1 MTTRILSSI
10 RKTND
15 LFDIIDSCKQYI
27 AEMSNKIKEPI
38 IKEFICPIETV
49 PPFKLKAI
57 TPAEEISAE
66 VIEMFGNMARASY
79 IKMLRNEREQEV
91 LAKAN
96 QYNISYKQSDISCNQ
111 FISQVDDYEE
121 LLSKADEYNIAW
133 DISVYDPLGLKQEIE
148 VFQQTAYKDKSNQY
162 WDYHT
167 SK

>member
-27 AEMSNKIKEPI
+27 AEMSHKIKEPI
-38 IKEFICPIETV
+38 IQEVIIPIETV
-49 PPFKLKAI
+49 PPFKLKEI
-57 TPAEEISAE
+57 TPVEEVSAE
-66 VIEMFGNMARASY
+66 VKELFGNMARNAY
-79 IKMLRNEREQEV
+79 IRMIKNEREQEV

-96 QYNISYKQSDISCNQ
+96 QYNIPYSKFNINWLQLIT
-111 FISQVDDYEE
+111 QVDSYED

-133 DISVYDPLGLKQEIE
+133 DISVYDPLGLKEEIE
-148 VFQQTAYKDKSNQY
+148 AYQHAAYKDKSNQY